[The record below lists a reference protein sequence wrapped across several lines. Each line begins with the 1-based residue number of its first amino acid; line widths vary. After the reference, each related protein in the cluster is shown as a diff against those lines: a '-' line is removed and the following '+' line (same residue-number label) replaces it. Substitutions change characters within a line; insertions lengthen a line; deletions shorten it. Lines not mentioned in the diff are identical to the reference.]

1 LTEYLVDLGVKA
13 RYLHSEIDTLERIEI
28 LRDLR
33 LGKFDV
39 LVGINLLREGLDL
52 PEVSLVAIL
61 DADKEGFLRSGT
73 SLIQTIGRAAR
84 NVFGKVILYADTMTD
99 SIRYAVNETNRRR
112 TIQIAFNSKHGIT
125 PQTIKRNIA
134 DIMQAIS
141 APQSAVSNKKE
152 SKQISPEEI
161 LPTIRQLDRQMH
173 EAADKLEFER
183 AAAIRDEI
191 RNLRKKL

>member
-1 LTEYLVDLGVKA
+1 
-13 RYLHSEIDTLERIEI
+13 
-28 LRDLR
+28 
-33 LGKFDV
+33 
-39 LVGINLLREGLDL
+39 
-52 PEVSLVAIL
+52 
-61 DADKEGFLRSGT
+61 
-73 SLIQTIGRAAR
+73 
-84 NVFGKVILYADTMTD
+84 
-99 SIRYAVNETNRRR
+99 
-112 TIQIAFNSKHGIT
+112 
-125 PQTIKRNIA
+125 
-134 DIMQAIS
+134 MQAIS